1 MISPFYGINPAQ
13 AENPYFFLYLFQ
25 DLNDVIMSYKFRGVI
40 ILEGEDLGAK
50 EVNER
55 RLEDQNRGS
64 HVATVSGCV
73 GPPISALV
81 APFASILLPEA
92 SSWPK
97 NDYKNSPP
105 TFSRRRRWR
114 NTKPEIEIQKAAT
127 GEDRRGKRRRNPPPE
142 GSTPLRCVHHQLL
155 QQDHLISPL

>member
-13 AENPYFFLYLFQ
+13 AETPYFFLYLFQ

-55 RLEDQNRGS
+55 RPEDQNRGS
-64 HVATVSGCV
+64 HAATVPSRV
-73 GPPISALV
+73 GPPILALV

-92 SSWPK
+92 SS
-97 NDYKNSPP
+97 
-105 TFSRRRRWR
+105 
-114 NTKPEIEIQKAAT
+114 
-127 GEDRRGKRRRNPPPE
+127 
-142 GSTPLRCVHHQLL
+142 
-155 QQDHLISPL
+155 